1 MLLGYIFIFGGLTMR
16 KTKVQRELAVK
27 RYLSGESATAIT
39 TEMGISRSALYLWIK
54 QFSEAQNEKG
64 NFISVVSYKRLQ
76 GKVKRLEEIIKIY
89 KTVNCHYNSPLKEKL
104 YALEELYG
112 QHSVHI
118 LCEALDVSRGT
129 FYNHILR
136 NKKQNTVYVQ
146 RKEELR
152 EKIQKIYDD
161 INQIFGAGKIM
172 AVLKEQGVKAGEKTI
187 RLLMRDMGIKSIR
200 QEAKSLYDKE
210 KKRNRNLLQQQFNPL
225 RPNQVWVSDITMFR
239 LKEKN
244 FYICV
249 ILDLYSRAV
258 VGYKIGIKNSTQ
270 LTKSTFKLAYINRQ
284 LQSGLMFHSD
294 NGGNYC
300 CKTFQTYLLK
310 LNVEQSFSRPY
321 VPYDNSVMESFFA
334 SMKREELYRRKFKSE
349 NEFYKS
355 VADYIIF
362 YNGKRPHYQNS
373 YRTPLKKEQDYYKSI
388 EQK

>member
-1 MLLGYIFIFGGLTMR
+1 MR
-16 KTKVQRELAVK
+16 ITKEQKEIAVK
-27 RYLSGESATAIT
+27 RYLSGESALAIIS
-39 TEMGISRSALYLWIK
+39 EIGISRSTLYLWVK
-54 QFSEAQNEKG
+54 KFREGQKDNG
-64 NFISVVSYKRLQ
+64 NVISVVSYKRLQ
-76 GKVKRLEEIIKIY
+76 GKVKRLEEIVGIY
-89 KTVNCHYNSPLKEKL
+89 KTINCNYNSPLKDKL
-104 YALEELYG
+104 YALEELYR

-129 FYNHILR
+129 FYNHVLR

-161 INQIFGAGKIM
+161 SNQIFGAGKIM
-172 AVLKEQGVKAGEKTI
+172 AVLKEQGIKAGEKTV

-225 RPNQVWVSDITMFR
+225 KPNQVWVSDITMFR

-258 VGYKIGIKNSTQ
+258 VGYKIGIKNSMQ
-270 LTKSTFKLAYINRQ
+270 LTKSTLKIAYINRQ
-284 LQSGLMFHSD
+284 PQSGLMFHSD

-300 CKTFQTYLLK
+300 CKTFQTYLIK

-321 VPYDNSVMESFFA
+321 VPYDNSVMESFFS

-355 VADYIIF
+355 VDEYIVF
-362 YNGKRPHYQNS
+362 YNEKRPHYQNS
-373 YRTPLKKEQDYYKSI
+373 YRTP
-388 EQK
+388 

>member
-1 MLLGYIFIFGGLTMR
+1 MR
-16 KTKVQRELAVK
+16 KTKEQKNLAVK
-27 RYLSGESATAIT
+27 RYLSGESASIIIS
-39 TEMGISRSALYLWIK
+39 EIGISRSTLYLWVK
-54 QFSEAQNEKG
+54 QFHEAQNENG
-64 NFISVVSYKRLQ
+64 NFISVISYKRLQ
-76 GKVKRLEEIIKIY
+76 GKVKRLEEIIQIY
-89 KTVNCHYNSPLKEKL
+89 KTVNCNYNSPLKEKL

-161 INQIFGAGKIM
+161 SNQIFGAGKIM
-172 AVLKEQGVKAGEKTI
+172 AVLKEQGIKAGEKTV

-225 RPNQVWVSDITMFR
+225 KPNQVWVSDITMFR

-249 ILDLYSRAV
+249 ILNLYSRAV

-284 LQSGLMFHSD
+284 PQSGLMFHSD

-300 CKTFQTYLLK
+300 CRTFQSYLIK

-349 NEFYKS
+349 NEFYKA
-355 VADYIIF
+355 VADYVIF
-362 YNGKRPHYQNS
+362 YNEKRPHYQNS
-373 YRTPLKKEQDYYKSI
+373 YRTPLKKEQDYYNSI

>member
-1 MLLGYIFIFGGLTMR
+1 MR
-16 KTKVQRELAVK
+16 KTKEQKEIAVK

-39 TEMGISRSALYLWIK
+39 TEMGMSRSALYLWVK
-54 QFSEAQNEKG
+54 QFREAQKDKG
-64 NFISVVSYKRLQ
+64 NVISVISFKRLQ
-76 GKVKRLEEIIKIY
+76 GKVKRLEEIIQIF
-89 KTVNCHYNSPLKEKL
+89 KTVNCNYNSPLKEKL

-118 LCEALDVSRGT
+118 LCEVLDVSRGT
-129 FYNHILR
+129 FYNNIFR

-161 INQIFGAGKIM
+161 SNQIFGAGKIM
-172 AVLKEQGVKAGEKTI
+172 AVLKEQGIKAGEKTV

-200 QEAKSLYDKE
+200 KEAKSLYDKE

-225 RPNQVWVSDITMFR
+225 KPNQVWVSDITMFR
-239 LKEKN
+239 LNKKI
-244 FYICV
+244 FISASYICV

-270 LTKSTFKLAYINRQ
+270 LTKSTFNLAYINRQ
-284 LQSGLMFHSD
+284 PQSGLIFHSD

-300 CKTFQTYLLK
+300 CRTFQTYLLK

-349 NEFYKS
+349 NEFYKA

-362 YNGKRPHYQNS
+362 YNEKRPHYQNS
-373 YRTPLKKEQDYYKSI
+373 YRTPLKKEQDYYNSI

>member
-1 MLLGYIFIFGGLTMR
+1 MR
-16 KTKVQRELAVK
+16 KTKEQKEIAVK
-27 RYLSGESATAIT
+27 RCLSGESATALIE
-39 TEMGISRSALYLWIK
+39 EMGISRSALYLWVK
-54 QFSEAQNEKG
+54 QFREAQKDKG
-64 NFISVVSYKRLQ
+64 NVISVVSYKRLQ
-76 GKVKRLEEIIKIY
+76 SKVKRLEEMIEIY
-89 KTVNCHYNSPLKEKL
+89 KTVNCNYNSPLKEKL

-136 NKKQNTVYVQ
+136 NKKQKTVYVQ

-161 INQIFGAGKIM
+161 SHQIFGAGKIM
-172 AVLKEQGVKAGEKTI
+172 AVLKEQGIKAGEKTI

-225 RPNQVWVSDITMFR
+225 KPNQVWVSDITMFR

-270 LTKSTFKLAYINRQ
+270 LTKSTFKLAYINRRP
-284 LQSGLMFHSD
+284 QSGLMLHSD

-300 CKTFQTYLLK
+300 CRTFQSYLIK

-349 NEFYKS
+349 NEFYKA
-355 VADYIIF
+355 VVDYVIF
-362 YNGKRPHYQNS
+362 YNEKRPHYQNS
-373 YRTPLKKEQDYYKSI
+373 YRTPLKKEQDYYNSI
-388 EQK
+388 EQKIGQ